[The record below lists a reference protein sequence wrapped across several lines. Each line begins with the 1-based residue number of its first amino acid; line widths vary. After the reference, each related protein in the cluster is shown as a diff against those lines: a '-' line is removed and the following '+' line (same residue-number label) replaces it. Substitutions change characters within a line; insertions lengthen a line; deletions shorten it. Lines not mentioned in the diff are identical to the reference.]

1 METQTMTIPVD
12 AETARSFYE
21 ATPEKR
27 RQLELMLR
35 LRLWELTMGPDRP
48 LKEIMD
54 DISKNARARGL
65 TPDMLESMLREEG
78 FADGR

>member
-1 METQTMTIPVD
+1 METQTITIPVD
-12 AETARSFYE
+12 PETARSFYE
-21 ATPEKR
+21 APPEKR

-35 LRLWELTMGPDRP
+35 LRLWELTHKPDRS
-48 LKEIMD
+48 LEQIMD
-54 DISKNARARGL
+54 DISKNAQAKGL